1 MTSAVPAERG
11 EATPGTPARG
21 ARRALLPAAIAG
33 AAVALA
39 LLVQLVLDPFQTDI
53 PLCPVYHL
61 TGLHCPGC
69 GAIRSVHALIDGDVL
84 LALRNNVLI
93 VVALPLA
100 AAGVVLWTVRRVQ
113 GRIMNLLPPTA
124 VVLAL
129 VALVAVFAVLRNL
142 PTFWFIA
149 PTSLVGA

>member
-1 MTSAVPAERG
+1 
-11 EATPGTPARG
+11 
-21 ARRALLPAAIAG
+21 
-33 AAVALA
+33 
-39 LLVQLVLDPFQTDI
+39 LVLDPFQTDI

-93 VVALPLA
+93 VIALPA
-100 AAGVVLWTVRRVQ
+100 VAAGVVLWTVRRVQ
-113 GRIMNLLPPTA
+113 GRITNPLQPTA